1 MSQCENGHG
10 ALISNRYMMNVYEI
24 QDPQAF
30 RDSAAQITAPNTA
43 APSVA
48 SPSSGSSTTDSS
60 AVDGRLNGAPVFNAA
75 GLVTLFSLSMITIFV
90 ITLL

>member
-48 SPSSGSSTTDSS
+48 SPSSGSGTTDSS
-60 AVDGRLNGAPVFNAA
+60 AVDGRLNGTPVFNA
-75 GLVTLFSLSMITIFV
+75 GLITLFSLSMITIFV